1 VKISSREKKLFIIG
15 VIIIAAGAIVYAILT
30 YMPDDKDI
38 SRKLDELEKTYLKEQ
53 ATLKKE
59 PIFQQQKDQYVE
71 RLKEDKK
78 LLLSSENPTVAGAE
92 LLKVLKDFADQS
104 GLSITS
110 RNNLPPE
117 NKKDVMLTKISARID
132 TTCDIEQ
139 LVPFLCL
146 IQNYQ
151 KYLKID
157 ELTINSFRMPVQK
170 KYEIRPSLTI
180 SGYINMPE
188 EKQIEKPAVPG
199 KAGGRA
205 SP

>member
-1 VKISSREKKLFIIG
+1 VKISSREKRLLIIG
-15 VIIIAAGAIVYAILT
+15 IVILAAGAIVYAILT
-30 YMPDDKDI
+30 YMPDNVEI
-38 SRKLDELEKTYLKEQ
+38 SKNLELQEKYLKGELE
-53 ATLKKE
+53 TLKKE
-59 PIFQQQKDQYVE
+59 PVFQQQKDQYIE
-71 RLKEDKK
+71 RFKEDKK

-92 LLKVLKDFADQS
+92 LLKVLKEFADQS

-117 NKKDVMLTKISARID
+117 NKKDVMLTKISAKID

-146 IQNYQ
+146 IQNYP
-151 KYLKID
+151 KYLKVD
-157 ELTINSFRMPVQK
+157 DLTINSFRMPVQK
-170 KYEIRPSLTI
+170 KYEIRPSLTV

-199 KAGGRA
+199 RSGGRA
-205 SP
+205 SQ